1 MALGRGLGC
10 ACHNLERIRTPAR
23 QRSGAAR
30 RPHAQHGPQV
40 PCLPVSAGLSIQ
52 LLLFGDSDA
61 GSSSSRGSKAAVLP
75 KVSVTDD
82 VFALRRA
89 FQEAERLGKQQ
100 AEKDIKRASRD
111 ETPLD

>member
-1 MALGRGLGC
+1 M
-10 ACHNLERIRTPAR
+10 
-23 QRSGAAR
+23 
-30 RPHAQHGPQV
+30 
-40 PCLPVSAGLSIQ
+40 
-52 LLLFGDSDA
+52 
-61 GSSSSRGSKAAVLP
+61 
-75 KVSVTDD
+75 SVTDD